1 MKDESTETLMLAV
14 GAVLAA
20 DNISLHEVRQALRH
34 ATYLTRGKASD
45 WLHEQIDD
53 PAKDDAQVVEFA
65 EWFVS
70 DYWEDVGQTAT
81 SR

>member
-1 MKDESTETLMLAV
+1 MDENTATLIVAV

-20 DNISLHEVRQALRH
+20 DNIGLHEVRQALRH

-45 WLHEQIDD
+45 WLHEQLDD
-53 PAKDDAQVVEFA
+53 PAKTDAQAVEFA

-70 DYWEDVGQTAT
+70 DYSEDVGQTAT
-81 SR
+81 SL